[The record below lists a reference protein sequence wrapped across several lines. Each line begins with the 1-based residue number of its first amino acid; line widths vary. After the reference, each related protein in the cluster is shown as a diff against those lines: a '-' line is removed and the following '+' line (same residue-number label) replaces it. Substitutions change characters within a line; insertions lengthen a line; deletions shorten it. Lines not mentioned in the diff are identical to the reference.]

1 MRKYGTLEDLERWRL
16 HFEGTPNEFKL
27 ALYETAKAEEMV
39 RIVWKNEMIS
49 IPAPLEHAWVLISN
63 YMIPLHNG
71 IRREDVH
78 GNWLIQDTLKKNFGG
93 VPLVV
98 RPVEGRMYL
107 TLSDPAAMTE
117 QDRESCSVMA
127 ALLLHA
133 RGVAALRW
141 DAFGSGDDFDHV
153 LTDDFSLNI
162 PLGSNLDEALPVIRR
177 YFNDVTIQTT

>member
-16 HFEGTPNEFKL
+16 HFEGTPNEFEL
-27 ALYETAKAEEMV
+27 NLYKDIQGGDLV

-49 IPAPLEHAWVLISN
+49 VPASLEHAWVLITN
-63 YMIPLHNG
+63 YMVPLHNG

-78 GNWLIQDTLKKNFGG
+78 GNWLIRDTMKKNFGG

-98 RPVEGRMYL
+98 RPVDGRMYL
-107 TLSDPAAMTE
+107 TLSDPAVMTE

-133 RGVAALRW
+133 RGVVALRW
-141 DAFGSGDDFDHV
+141 DAFGSGDDFDNV
-153 LTDDFSLNI
+153 LTDDLSLYL
-162 PLGSNLDEALPVIRR
+162 PLKGDLDKVLPVIRR
-177 YFNDVTIQTT
+177 YFDDVTVQTT